1 MLHTA
6 KVVVNRAFWLLI
18 LCQALWAFLAIGK
31 VLAAA

>member
-6 KVVVNRAFWLLI
+6 RTVINRAFWLLI
-18 LCQALWAFLAIGK
+18 LCQAMWAFLAIGR